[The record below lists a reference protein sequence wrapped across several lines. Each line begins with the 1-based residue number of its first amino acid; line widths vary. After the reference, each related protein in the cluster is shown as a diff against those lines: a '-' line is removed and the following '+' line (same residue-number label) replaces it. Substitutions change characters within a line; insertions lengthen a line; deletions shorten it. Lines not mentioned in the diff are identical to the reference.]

1 MFRAG
6 AFRQQKHPHLALALS
21 LSLFALTG
29 CVSLMSD
36 AASGPPPFTVEPKV
50 SGVAVGTSMAFT
62 ASGVVDTSQ
71 CVWNFNGTA
80 SSSQGSFT
88 PATGSSV
95 VYTAPA
101 TPPLYPGSPDPLIQG
116 MVTLRANLVGNTADT
131 VSFHVTAP
139 AVTAGIS
146 PGSATIPLGTSQWF
160 YGYAVG
166 AVNNAVTYQVNGITG
181 GNAQVGTIAPAGY
194 YTTPA
199 SMPMGGNTVTLKLIS
214 TEDPTATASATITL
228 Q

>member
-6 AFRQQKHPHLALALS
+6 AFRRWKYHLALALP
-21 LSLFALTG
+21 LSMCA
-29 CVSLMSD
+29 CVGNSNWW
-36 AASGPPPFTVEPKV
+36 SGPGGTPPFTVQPQIN
-50 SGVAVGTSMAFT
+50 GVAVGTSITFSAVGST
-62 ASGVVDTSQ
+62 DTSQ
-71 CVWNFNGTA
+71 AVWNLNGTA
-80 SSSQGSFT
+80 SSSLGSFT
-88 PATGSSV
+88 STTGPSV
-95 VYTAPA
+95 VYTAPV

-116 MVTLRANLVGNTADT
+116 TVTLRAIVGDSGET

-181 GNAQVGTIAPAGY
+181 GNAQVGTIAPDGY
-194 YTTPA
+194 FTAPV

-214 TEDPTATASATITL
+214 TADPTATATATITL